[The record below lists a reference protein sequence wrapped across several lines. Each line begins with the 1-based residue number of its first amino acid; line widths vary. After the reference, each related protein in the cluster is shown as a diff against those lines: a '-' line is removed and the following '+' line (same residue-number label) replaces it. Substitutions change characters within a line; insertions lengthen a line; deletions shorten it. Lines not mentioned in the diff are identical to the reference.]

1 MAGKLA
7 AAARGPGT
15 RSLSPRRPALHRL
28 HFPAAA
34 AASAKRSH
42 KGSEW
47 PVSGRAGLG
56 GAVGWSAAFLHYGG
70 HPIPVARPSGR
81 IITPLMLAPSPSFAY
96 ISRAR

>member
-28 HFPAAA
+28 HFPTA
-34 AASAKRSH
+34 AASEKRSH

-47 PVSGRAGLG
+47 PVSGAA
-56 GAVGWSAAFLHYGG
+56 AVLVWAARWVGPQPFYITAAIRFQSPG
-70 HPIPVARPSGR
+70 HPDGS
-81 IITPLMLAPSPSFAY
+81 
-96 ISRAR
+96 

>member
-1 MAGKLA
+1 MAGKL

-28 HFPAAA
+28 HFPTA

-47 PVSGRAGLG
+47 PVSGWSGRR
-56 GAVGWSAAFLHYGG
+56 VGPQPFYITAAIRFQSPG
-70 HPIPVARPSGR
+70 HPDGS
-81 IITPLMLAPSPSFAY
+81 
-96 ISRAR
+96 